1 MRHLFA
7 SVAAVALLTGLLQAA
22 QTPQSVEA
30 GQEATRPDY
39 RTTGLIEAAFSWG
52 SGVVAEH
59 PRVVLS
65 CAHVV
70 FDDLYNQWTS
80 GARWYRAYNGAG
92 APAPAISQPL
102 NGYFYWR
109 SYASAVEAAVAAW
122 NRVRDYPLE
131 LPLPDRLYDRYL
143 RAVAEEFNL
152 DAIAYFSYAADLGA
166 GEFAPVFK
174 DGAAQLSSNAP
185 KWITGYPGGRYP
197 EGDPLEYR
205 LHDTGGFDTP
215 LLPEFAALKNYV
227 TAYDEVET
235 GSGNS
240 GGPVWIQNSEGKPS
254 VAGILVSGAELE
266 TEGESLIG
274 VHATSTQSWN
284 LIKSAMSTAGAA
296 DQTVT
301 EPYDI
306 MANTGIPDARRLRI
320 PGGHR
325 MREGELART
334 FRVRGLPKSIVEVR
348 VDLVIQH
355 SERTDLRV
363 ILQTP
368 GKRRLPIYEGSLDEA
383 GADLEMEDEE
393 APLFYG
399 LNPNGNWVLRVI
411 DTLPGETG
419 RLVSATVHIKAR

>member
-1 MRHLFA
+1 MKRFLA
-7 SVAAVALLTGLLQAA
+7 PVLAAVLSTSLLPAA
-22 QTPQSVEA
+22 QTPQPVEA
-30 GQEATRPDY
+30 GQEASRPDY
-39 RTTGLIEAAFSWG
+39 RTTGLIEAAFGWG

-70 FDDLYNQWTS
+70 FDDVYRQWTS
-80 GARWYRAYNGAG
+80 GARWYRAYNGSAV
-92 APAPAISQPL
+92 PDPMLSQPL

-109 SYASAVEAAVAAW
+109 SYASAVQAAVAAW

-131 LPLPDRLYDRYL
+131 LPVPDRLYDRYL
-143 RAVAEEFNL
+143 RAVAAEFNL

-166 GEFAPVFK
+166 GEFAPVLK
-174 DGAAQLSSNAP
+174 DGAARLSSNTA
-185 KWITGYPGGRYP
+185 KWITGYPGGRYAD
-197 EGDPLEYR
+197 GDPLEYR
-205 LHDTGGFDTP
+205 LHDTGEFAAP
-215 LLPEFAALKNYV
+215 LSTEFAALKNYV
-227 TAYDEVET
+227 TVYDEVET

-240 GGPVWIQNSEGKPS
+240 GGPVWVRDGEGKPS

-301 EPYDI
+301 ESYDI
-306 MANTGIPDARRLRI
+306 MANAEIPDAKRLRV
-320 PGGHR
+320 PGRHR

-348 VDLVIQH
+348 VDLVIEH

-383 GADLEMEDEE
+383 GADLEMEDEA

-399 LNPNGNWVLRVI
+399 LNPNGSWVLRVI

-419 RLVSATVHIKAR
+419 QLVSATVHIKAR